1 MTIIY
6 VDRSVFLS
14 RFNYFLLNL
23 LYGNQSITLIFKIT
37 AMKKKNILLVV
48 AIIFV
53 VLSNAYAQEFA
64 PVGTKWTYGVH
75 IGEATPVK
83 NSPFYLEVK
92 EEVQIK
98 DKTCKAIEKTD
109 VNGST
114 KIVDY
119 IYQSGS
125 KVFFYS
131 EELDDFLLLFD
142 FGAKVDDVLQIGVN
156 DEGVYEDVHFV
167 DLRIDSIG
175 SVNYCGEELKVWYV
189 SIPENAEGE
198 PSVYDFNGKIIERIG
213 FLSSFHPVYS
223 LYCADWGSIR
233 CFDDSEHSC
242 KFVDYDCDTTF
253 YILST
258 ENIDISDNVSLYPN
272 PTNRAINVT
281 LPQIGKF
288 YSWAIYNFDGKKI
301 RNGRVPNA
309 DVKTFK
315 IESLEDLDAGIYY
328 LRLFEKADNSK
339 KSTENKAIKFMKY

>member
-1 MTIIY
+1 
-6 VDRSVFLS
+6 
-14 RFNYFLLNL
+14 
-23 LYGNQSITLIFKIT
+23 
-37 AMKKKNILLVV
+37 MKKKNILLVV
-48 AIIFV
+48 AIIFAV
-53 VLSNAYAQEFA
+53 FYNSYAQEFA
-64 PVGTKWTYGVH
+64 PVGTKWTYGTH
-75 IGEATPVK
+75 IGEAPSVK

-109 VNGST
+109 INGNT
-114 KIVDY
+114 EIVDY
-119 IYQSGS
+119 IYQSGTE
-125 KVFFYS
+125 VFFYS

-142 FGAKVDDVLQIGVN
+142 FGAKVDDVLQIGIN

-175 SVNYCGEELKVWYV
+175 SVDYCGEELKVWHV
-189 SIPENAEGE
+189 SIPENSESE
-198 PSVYDFNGKIIERIG
+198 PPLYDFNGKIIERIG

-242 KFVDYDCDTTF
+242 KFVDYDCDSTF
-253 YILST
+253 YVLST
-258 ENIDISDNVSLYPN
+258 EKIDISDDVSLYPN
-272 PTNRAINVT
+272 PTTSEINVT
-281 LPQIGKF
+281 LSETGEF
-288 YSWAIYNFDGKKI
+288 YSWAIYNFEGKKI

-328 LRLFEKADNSK
+328 LRLFEKAGNSK
-339 KSTENKAIKFMKY
+339 QAIANNAVRFVKY